1 MRVHHLAL
9 RTRDLLRLVRFY
21 EVLGLPRVR
30 EQAGHS
36 VWLDLEGALLMIE
49 RAADGEAMLPDGS
62 RELLALTLPPGGR
75 PALEATLAR
84 LGVAIEGRTEHTTY
98 FRDPDG
104 RRVGCSDHPI
114 LRRVRVVGELVR
126 APDGRVLVAQRKPGG
141 PHGGLWEFPGGKVEP
156 GERPEDA
163 LARELRE
170 ELACASQVGARFE
183 SVEQDYPDFHISLEV
198 YEVELLG
205 EPVAIGVGAIDWVAP
220 RQLVERRFPP
230 ADEPIVRR
238 LVAER

>member
-9 RTRDLLRLVRFY
+9 RTRDLPRLVRFY
-21 EVLGLPRVR
+21 EALGLPRVR

-49 RAADGEAMLPDGS
+49 RAADGEAMLPVGS
-62 RELLALTLPPGGR
+62 RELIALTLPPGGR

-84 LGVAIEGRTEHTTY
+84 LSVAIEGRTEHTTY

-104 RRVGCSDHPI
+104 RRVGCSDYPI
-114 LRRVRVVGELVR
+114 LRRVHVVGALVR

-141 PHGGLWEFPGGKVEP
+141 PYGGLWEFPGGKVEP

-163 LARELRE
+163 LSRELRE

-220 RQLVERRFPP
+220 SQHVERRFPP